1 MNKMTNDIL
10 RLENIAFSYHDKNK
24 ETKVLDSFSMSLEK
38 ETINV
43 LMGSSGSGKT
53 TLFRLISGLSYPDS
67 GTILLHDKDVTK
79 DIPQT
84 RDLAL
89 LFQNP
94 VLYPH
99 LTVYQNVMMGLNYF
113 GLKEEEKDIKVK
125 KVLSLLKLTSRVN
138 YKPRHLSGGEKEK
151 VALAKAFVREPLL
164 LLLDEPFHSIDP
176 SGKKPLF
183 DMLRQLKDEYHT
195 TILMISHDFKE
206 ISDFADYV
214 IILDKGRV
222 HSKKTPIELAMN
234 HDDVEAMLIS

>member
-1 MNKMTNDIL
+1 MNKMMNDML
-10 RLENIAFSYHDKNK
+10 RLENISFTYHDKK
-24 ETKVLDSFSMSLEK
+24 ENTKVFDSLSLSLEK
-38 ETINV
+38 ESINV
-43 LMGSSGSGKT
+43 LMGESGSGKT

-67 GTILLHDKDVTK
+67 GHIYLNDKDVTN

-84 RDLAL
+84 RELAL

-99 LTVYQNVMMGLNYF
+99 LTVYQNVIMGLNYF

-125 KVLSLLKLTSRVN
+125 RVLSLLKLTSKVN
-138 YKPRHLSGGEKEK
+138 YKPRHLSGGEMEK

-183 DMLRQLKDEYHT
+183 DMLKQLKDEYHT

-206 ISDFADYV
+206 ISDFADSV
-214 IILDKGRV
+214 IILNQGKV
-222 HSKKTPIELAMN
+222 YSKKTPLELALN
-234 HDDVEAMLIS
+234 HDDVESGLLK